1 MKRLIAALLLFVVSL
16 AVFLV
21 AGLPARIALRYLP
34 PDVPVQVIAP
44 SGTVWRGA
52 AAELR
57 WRGEPLGAL
66 SWRLQVLP
74 LLLGR
79 LRAHVAL
86 EGDGLRARGLVTLR
100 PDRSV
105 TVRDALADADLASLP
120 LDDLHLLAEPAGH
133 LQAVVRE
140 LTLNGGHPRS
150 ADADLLWQPARL
162 TSPVAYDLGGLA
174 LKLRGK
180 KGRLTGDLSSR
191 GGPVDARGTLQLDPN
206 GNLDV
211 NVKLTPRPDAPQDLR
226 DLLAMLGR
234 PGRDGSV
241 RLRQRLPLPG
251 W

>member
-1 MKRLIAALLLFVVSL
+1 MKRLIAALLLFFVSL

-21 AGLPARIALRYLP
+21 AGLPARVALRYLP
-34 PDVPVQVIAP
+34 ADVPLQIVAP
-44 SGTVWRGA
+44 SGTVWNGA
-52 AAELR
+52 ATELR
-57 WRGEPLGAL
+57 WRGQPLGAL
-66 SWRLQVLP
+66 SWHLQALP

-100 PDRSV
+100 RGRRV
-105 TVRDALADADLASLP
+105 TVRDALASADLASLP
-120 LDDLHLLAEPAGH
+120 LDDLDLLAEPAGH

-140 LTLNGGHPRS
+140 LTMSGGHPRS

-162 TSPVAYDLGGLA
+162 TSPVAYDLGGMA
-174 LKLRGK
+174 LKVRGK
-180 KGRLTGDLSSR
+180 KGRLTGNLTSR
-191 GGPVDARGTLQLDPN
+191 GGPVDARGTLQLGPN

-241 RLRQRLPLPG
+241 RLRQRLRLPS